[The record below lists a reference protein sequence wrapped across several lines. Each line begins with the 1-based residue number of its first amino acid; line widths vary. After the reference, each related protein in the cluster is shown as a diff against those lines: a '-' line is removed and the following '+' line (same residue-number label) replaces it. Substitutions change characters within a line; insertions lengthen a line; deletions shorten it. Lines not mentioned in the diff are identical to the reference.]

1 MHFRDGKGTFSDL
14 TLFSSENLNSMNSP
28 VSGVWSLANSL
39 YRKQFYFISE
49 AQQDIIKIRSSE
61 LQLYPVIGKL
71 SNFLEI

>member
-1 MHFRDGKGTFSDL
+1 M
-14 TLFSSENLNSMNSP
+14 
-28 VSGVWSLANSL
+28 VL

-49 AQQDIIKIRSSE
+49 AQQEIIKIRSFE